1 MLQEVSNLADRGGTF
16 KAHVTRP
23 EGRHS
28 LYARCFRLLPKINH
42 AVPMLIDVEHRLRFA
57 RIEPDPFCR
66 GDQDVDAS
74 DVRSLLETGRE
85 DLLVHRGL
93 ESLLGGVQTQFVR
106 LPAPGYEY
114 RMSHPDSGLPRQAF
128 HGLSVGIPIR
138 VRSVDKLLRYRAH
151 FERVDGGFDS
161 IREELAQLPVGQV
174 RSWIDIIEVEHK
186 SRRVVHSQKL
196 LSALAPINLT
206 GSTSA
211 GRTRPYL
218 IVVASDSIF
227 PA

>member
-1 MLQEVSNLADRGGTF
+1 MFVDIQDRFRLTTVEPDLFG
-16 KAHVTRP
+16 
-23 EGRHS
+23 GRH
-28 LYARCFRLLPKINH
+28 
-42 AVPMLIDVEHRLRFA
+42 
-57 RIEPDPFCR
+57 
-66 GDQDVDAS
+66 QDVNTS
-74 DVRSLLETGRE
+74 DVGSFPETGRE
-85 DLLVHRGL
+85 DLLVHRRL
-93 ESLLGGVQTQFVR
+93 QSLLGGVKAQLVR

-138 VRSVDKLLRYRAH
+138 VRSVDKILRYRAH

-161 IREELAQLPVGQV
+161 IREELAQLPVHQV
-174 RSWIDIIEVEHK
+174 RSRIDIIEVEHK
-186 SRRVVHSQKL
+186 PRRVVHSQKL